1 MDILTIATTSGIL
14 AIIVGILVLIWP
26 RIIRYAV
33 GLYLIA
39 FGFEVGTNEAKEK
52 INKMATIEQDIQA
65 RKLCKKYGMKLLV
78 PYTKKLNGD
87 NAAMIGVTAYL
98 KIKGQGLKVKNYIK
112 TFNL

>member
-39 FGFEVGTNEAKEK
+39 FGL
-52 INKMATIEQDIQA
+52 IQV
-65 RKLCKKYGMKLLV
+65 LG
-78 PYTKKLNGD
+78 
-87 NAAMIGVTAYL
+87 
-98 KIKGQGLKVKNYIK
+98 NY
-112 TFNL
+112 FG